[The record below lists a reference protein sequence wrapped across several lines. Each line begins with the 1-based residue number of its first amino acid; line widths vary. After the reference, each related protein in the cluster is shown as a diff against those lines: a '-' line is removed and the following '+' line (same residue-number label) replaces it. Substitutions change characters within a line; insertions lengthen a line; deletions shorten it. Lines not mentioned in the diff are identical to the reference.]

1 MGILDNLSWALRH
14 CRKRLFESILII
26 SAIGLGVAVIVAILA
41 MIFFARAETRK
52 SLEQEWMRTFHIYSA
67 AHISSS
73 SMQEA
78 ILRVVQERPTQPL
91 QVSLDELRDLQES
104 LPSGMHVFAE
114 QTMLFPSRLLPKP
127 VNESEESFGSQY
139 EVLGPARVVIQD
151 TAPQASRIDT
161 VVITRDAV
169 GVFEV
174 SSTEVEAEEAFDTES
189 PASTVSG
196 PMVMEVPIPEQ
207 KVVTIQEMLSW
218 REQYDYIDVVG
229 TTLSYFD
236 FKQYQIAK
244 GTLFVESDITNG
256 NRVMILSEQLAVRVF
271 GDSDPIGQTI
281 PILATSSQQ
290 EISFTVIGVFAP
302 FEGEDNYASERYRAF
317 VPYTALPGLWSTALG
332 QDVILN
338 NFTIGVDKGIDL
350 AKASEIIQAEIRQR
364 YGELGTV
371 SNSYITTSSA
381 ARDNY
386 SIYIII
392 AVFASLG
399 LIIAVINI
407 LNLMLARVLRRTKAI
422 GLSIALGSTKGAVF
436 RQFLLEAV
444 LLGLTG
450 AFIGIPLGYAMLNG
464 VMYGLLRTF
473 VPFGWETIAAGCG
486 LGFLVSLMFGVY
498 PAYQGASINP
508 VDTLRNE

>member
-174 SSTEVEAEEAFDTES
+174 SSTEVEAEETFDTES
-189 PASTVSG
+189 PAPSVSG
-196 PMVMEVPIPEQ
+196 LMVMEVPIPEQ
-207 KVVTIQEMLSW
+207 
-218 REQYDYIDVVG
+218 
-229 TTLSYFD
+229 
-236 FKQYQIAK
+236 
-244 GTLFVESDITNG
+244 
-256 NRVMILSEQLAVRVF
+256 
-271 GDSDPIGQTI
+271 
-281 PILATSSQQ
+281 
-290 EISFTVIGVFAP
+290 
-302 FEGEDNYASERYRAF
+302 
-317 VPYTALPGLWSTALG
+317 
-332 QDVILN
+332 
-338 NFTIGVDKGIDL
+338 
-350 AKASEIIQAEIRQR
+350 
-364 YGELGTV
+364 
-371 SNSYITTSSA
+371 
-381 ARDNY
+381 
-386 SIYIII
+386 
-392 AVFASLG
+392 
-399 LIIAVINI
+399 
-407 LNLMLARVLRRTKAI
+407 
-422 GLSIALGSTKGAVF
+422 
-436 RQFLLEAV
+436 
-444 LLGLTG
+444 
-450 AFIGIPLGYAMLNG
+450 
-464 VMYGLLRTF
+464 
-473 VPFGWETIAAGCG
+473 
-486 LGFLVSLMFGVY
+486 
-498 PAYQGASINP
+498 
-508 VDTLRNE
+508 